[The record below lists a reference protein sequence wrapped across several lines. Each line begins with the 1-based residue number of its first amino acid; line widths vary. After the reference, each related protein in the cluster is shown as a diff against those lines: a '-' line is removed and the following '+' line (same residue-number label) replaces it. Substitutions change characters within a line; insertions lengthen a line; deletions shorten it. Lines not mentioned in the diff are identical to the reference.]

1 MKRDVIGRARRLLS
15 SPATEWTAIDAEPAD
30 LPRITWGYVA
40 PLVIFQA
47 LCGMIGAL
55 LFGVGL
61 YATAPPIITVVA
73 DALVNIIVGIG
84 IVYVF
89 AFIIDALAP
98 GFGAH
103 RSFGQAFKVAAYSP
117 TAAWLGGVFLLHPF
131 MWPAYVV
138 AALYSLYLLFKG
150 LPKLMKPRAGRG
162 VAYTVIAII
171 VAIGLALVLQ
181 WLVAIIRPV

>member
-1 MKRDVIGRARRLLS
+1 MSRDVIGRARRLLS

-30 LPRITWGYVA
+30 LSGITWGYVT

-61 YATAPPIITVVA
+61 FATTPPILTIVL
-73 DALVNIIVGIG
+73 DAAVNIVVSIG
-84 IVYVF
+84 MVYVF

-98 GFGAH
+98 TFSAH

-117 TAAWLGGVFLLHPF
+117 TAAWLAGVFLLHPF
-131 MWPAYVV
+131 MWPIYII
-138 AALYSLYLLFKG
+138 AALYSLYLLFTG
-150 LPKLMKPRAGRG
+150 LPRLMKPRPGQG
-162 VAYTVIAII
+162 VVYTIFAIVIAI
-171 VAIGLALVLQ
+171 GLSLVLQ
-181 WLVAIIRPV
+181 WLIAIIRPY